1 MNGNK
6 ESSRNYYE
14 APEEGAIDLR
24 RMFSSVIKKWW
35 LILLVGVIC
44 ATAGFVYSKLTY
56 HEVYKSSATL
66 SLQIERYAA
75 VSGSDNLVKRVDFYT
90 GSDVDRYQI
99 FLTTDTVVNKMVEKL
114 DNKYTN
120 PQIKGAVSVN
130 SRIDGN
136 DIFDIIVTSG
146 DKQFCADVLSAALSV
161 FPEFLSETN
170 SSLIVRVINE
180 PRTYVANSSDSIKTA
195 MICFILGAVLVA
207 AIVLLADMFSGTIKK
222 AEELRTK
229 LDVNLLGSIP
239 QIERDNRKSSKKKNK
254 GREKPRGTLLLTNED
269 QVNFAFVEAF
279 KAIRTKVERA
289 YSENGYKTFMVTST
303 LENEG
308 KTTVSVNL
316 ACALAQKGKSVL
328 LIDADLRKPA
338 VAKALQLEE
347 NTENGLIPMLKN
359 ISTYQKSVQYIKRLG
374 IFVLPTGGATDKSSE
389 LLGDA
394 RMKKIIQ
401 NAKEEFDFVII
412 DTPPSR
418 VVTDAAVLAPMA
430 DSLIYVV
437 RQDFAKGSV
446 VSGAIDE
453 IEAVNGHLLGCVFT
467 MASGAAPLHGHASSY
482 YFSSYRHY
490 GRKYGGYG
498 SYGSYGGYGGNGY
511 SYRRK

>member
-1 MNGNK
+1 MNDNK
-6 ESSRNYYE
+6 EASRNYYE

-35 LILLVGVIC
+35 LILLVGVIF
-44 ATAGFVYSKLTY
+44 ATTGFVYSKLTY
-56 HEVYKSSATL
+56 HELYKSSATL
-66 SLQIERYAA
+66 SLQIERYTA

-90 GSDVDRYQI
+90 GSDVDRYQLY
-99 FLTTDTVVNKMVEKL
+99 LTGDVVVNRMVEEL
-114 DNKYTN
+114 NEKYTN
-120 PQIKGAVSVN
+120 PQIKQAVSVN

-161 FPEFLSETN
+161 FPKYLNETN
-170 SSLIVRVINE
+170 SSLIVKVVNE
-180 PRTYVANSSDSIKTA
+180 PRTYISNSSGSARTA
-195 MICFILGAVLVA
+195 MICFILGAVLIA

-239 QIERDNRKSSKKKNK
+239 QIERSRKKSSKKNK
-254 GREKPRGTLLLTNED
+254 DKAKPYGTLLLTNED

-289 YSENGYKTFMVTST
+289 YSEKGYKTFMVTST

-338 VAKALQLEE
+338 VAKALKLEE
-347 NTENGLIPMLKN
+347 NTENGLIPMLQN
-359 ISTYQKSVQYIKRLG
+359 TSTYPKSVQFIKHLG
-374 IFVLPTGGATDKSSE
+374 IFVLPTGGATDNSSE
-389 LLGDA
+389 LLGDSK
-394 RMKKIIQ
+394 MKKIIQ

-430 DSLIYVV
+430 DSLVYVV

-446 VSGAIDE
+446 VSEAIDE

-482 YFSSYRHY
+482 YFSSYGRY

-498 SYGSYGGYGGNGY
+498 SYGGYGRKGY
-511 SYRRK
+511 SYRQK